1 MSWLGAGPSRG
12 RGPRGVSAFHLR
24 ALLESDCKSFDIW
37 GLCLQRIAL
46 VVSVVSLAF
55 TCPGFAAETQAAAPE
70 AIIQNYCAAIQAV
83 NVRSA
88 SMEMEIRATLPGQKQ
103 GRFHALRKINPFGR
117 ITYANK
123 SFEGDTAVRNQ
134 VVERYLAAEAEAQ
147 QDQPASI
154 AVTPAN
160 YKFQYKGLQ
169 VADARGVHVF
179 QLTPRHKRKGLFKG
193 EIWIDAASYLP
204 VREAGNLIKSPS
216 IFVKRLA
223 FVRSFEIRGGIPVPL
238 QVQSTVNTIFGAA
251 EVVVEYS
258 NFALD
263 EDEEPGVR

>member
-1 MSWLGAGPSRG
+1 M
-12 RGPRGVSAFHLR
+12 
-24 ALLESDCKSFDIW
+24 
-37 GLCLQRIAL
+37 QRIAL
-46 VVSVVSLAF
+46 VVSVLSLAC
-55 TCPGFAAETQAAAPE
+55 TCPGLAAETPALAPE
-70 AIIQNYCAAIQAV
+70 AIIRNYCAAIQVA

-88 SMEMEIRATLPGQKQ
+88 SMEMEIRASLPGLKKQ
-103 GRFHALRKINPFGR
+103 GRFHALRKINPLGL
-117 ITYANK
+117 ISYANK

-147 QDQPASI
+147 RDQPESI
-154 AVTPAN
+154 AVTPVN

-169 VADARGVHVF
+169 IANGREVHIF
-179 QLTPRHKRKGLFKG
+179 QVTPRHKRKGLFKG
-193 EIWIDAASYLP
+193 RIWIDAATYLP

-216 IFVKRLA
+216 IFVKRVA

-263 EDEEPGVR
+263 EDEQPGVL